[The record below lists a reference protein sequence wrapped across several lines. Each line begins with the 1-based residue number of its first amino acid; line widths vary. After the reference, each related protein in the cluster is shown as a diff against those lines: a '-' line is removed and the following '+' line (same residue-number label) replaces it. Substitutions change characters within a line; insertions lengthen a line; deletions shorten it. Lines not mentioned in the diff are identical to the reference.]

1 MANDIEKAGDARPG
15 VTLTAVANED
25 RDHNPVFEALVSVV
39 GEIAGLVAYSLYKQN
54 KRSWIEDF
62 KKLTGRLPTEAE
74 SRAYIIGESTERR
87 LATYRVLAENALGG
101 QAVQSAS
108 TLRMSSVATAL
119 WVLITLLALIAIGS
133 LLHAFGLIAS
143 K

>member
-1 MANDIEKAGDARPG
+1 MANDIEKAGDGKPG
-15 VTLTAVANED
+15 VTLTAVANEE
-25 RDHNPVFEALVSVV
+25 RDHNPVFEALVSEE

-62 KKLTGRLPTEAE
+62 KKLTGRLPTDSET
-74 SRAYIIGESTERR
+74 RAYIIGESTERR

-101 QAVQSAS
+101 QAIHSAS
-108 TLRMSSVATAL
+108 ASRMSSVATAL